1 MWASLSDWVLYAQKG
16 ENMNKIKIFWA
27 NLSKERQLK
36 VIAGV
41 GVVGVGLKMIAEAVL
56 VKNG

>member
-1 MWASLSDWVLYAQKG
+1 
-16 ENMNKIKIFWA
+16 MNKIKIFWA

-41 GVVGVGLKMIAEAVL
+41 GVVGAGLKMIAEAVL